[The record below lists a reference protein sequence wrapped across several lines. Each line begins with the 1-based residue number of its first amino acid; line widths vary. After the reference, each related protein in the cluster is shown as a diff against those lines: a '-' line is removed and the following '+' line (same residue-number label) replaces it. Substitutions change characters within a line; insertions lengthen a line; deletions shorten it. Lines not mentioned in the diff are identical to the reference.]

1 MIEKG
6 APLWGINL
14 EFSRSLDLERGL
26 EMLSRLMKI
35 PVEKVKER
43 FPEASD
49 CDHVIFN
56 HSGNGRPQLSI
67 LFRVEQQPP
76 AVRYI
81 YEYSLNEDKVE
92 LRHSYQK

>member
-35 PVEKVKER
+35 PVEK
-43 FPEASD
+43 
-49 CDHVIFN
+49 DHN
-56 HSGNGRPQLSI
+56 
-67 LFRVEQQPP
+67 
-76 AVRYI
+76 
-81 YEYSLNEDKVE
+81 
-92 LRHSYQK
+92 